1 MVRNPDQQLA
11 DLFRETGLAHHRAF
25 ASTNGDDPDWP
36 DWYAQYLLPR
46 LQELLGRPF
55 DLQTVARDL
64 RAMDADHRG
73 TGAREPWPEFY
84 ARSFPGRYA
93 R

>member
-1 MVRNPDQQLA
+1 MVRNPEQQLA
-11 DLFRETGLAHHRAF
+11 ALFRETGLAHHRAF
-25 ASTNGDDPDWP
+25 ADTNGDDPDWP

-73 TGAREPWPEFY
+73 TDAHEPWPEFY